1 MHILIEGQSYLVEDL
16 KKIFNDQPIPLFY
29 NQKGNSAIINTVGYY
44 YSLEKKQVVYML
56 PKVFMSAEVLKD
68 DENDEEIKCQWEKK
82 YTIFKKPDNIQYLN
96 LKELYDIDS
105 LEGSIKH
112 DSKYEWIRHITLSFY
127 NSLQEFKRRKW
138 NSDIINVGDVNEL
151 NTNIGKDEYSYL
163 DIVLSFANFYKK
175 NKSIIVFRHI
185 EQISNQAK
193 KSKWEKTIRRTLP
206 IIDKNNTPIYLEVRN
221 KKSINNTEEQLL
233 IYFFSILNH
242 FKEKNY
248 LNISINKNYNL
259 IKGEAFNNLLLN
271 NVGLIKLRKI
281 KYKYFSDTMKRMYK
295 LCELY
300 FDPLDKGSVKK
311 RNQEFISFKKYN
323 IVFEDM
329 IDKLLTEENSLDVF
343 DKKTTKDEIS
353 IKKLKNNDDG
363 KIIDHLFEYKG
374 LIEYKDIIDTS
385 NIFYIGDSK
394 YYRPGK
400 LADNLS
406 VYKQYTYAKNIIQF
420 NINLFNDNDKKKYA
434 SNEMRYRDEVTEGYN
449 ITPNFLIYGNI
460 HKHEDF
466 NNINLT
472 LIDSIKH
479 SFHWKERLFDRDSLF
494 ICQYTINYLFVL
506 NAYTEKSEISLMVY
520 RKDIK
525 EKLRNN
531 FIDFFENEKESEF
544 KFYKLDLPNLKE
556 FVDIN
561 FKILNGKCISLSD
574 KKLLVALHKSD
585 IGTKGKKG
593 PLEELL
599 INNKIDL
606 SENSKDVF
614 KFNTNK
620 ESDYSISMNDHFK
633 LNMAADSKAKYR
645 V

>member
-1 MHILIEGQSYLVEDL
+1 MHILIEGQCYLVEDL
-16 KKIFNDQPIPLFY
+16 KKIFNDQPVPTFY

-44 YSLEKKQVVYML
+44 YSIDKKEVVYML
-56 PKVFMSAEVLKD
+56 PKVFMSAEELKN
-68 DENDEEIKCQWEKK
+68 DENDEEIICQWEKK
-82 YTIFKKPDNIQYLN
+82 FTIFKKPDNIQFLN
-96 LKELYDIDS
+96 LKELFYIDS

-112 DSKYEWIRHITLSFY
+112 DSKYEWIRHITISFY

-138 NSDIINVGDVNEL
+138 NSDIINIGDVNEL
-151 NTNIGKDEYSYL
+151 NTNIGEDEYSYL

-175 NKSIIVFRHI
+175 NKSIIVFRQI

-193 KSKWEKTIRRTLP
+193 KPKWEKTIRRTLP
-206 IIDKNNTPIYLEVRN
+206 IIDKNNSPIYLDVRN

-248 LNISINKNYNL
+248 FNISINKNYKL
-259 IKGEAFNNLLLN
+259 IKGDAFKNLLLN
-271 NVGLIKLRKI
+271 DVGLIKLRKI

-343 DKKTTKDEIS
+343 DKKTTKDQIN

-460 HKHEDF
+460 EKHEDF

-472 LIDSIKH
+472 LLDNIKH

-494 ICQYTINYLFVL
+494 ICQYSINYLFVL
-506 NAYTEKSEISLMVY
+506 NAYTEKSEISLMIY
-520 RKDIK
+520 RKEIK

-561 FKILNGKCISLSD
+561 FKILNGRCISLSN

-585 IGTKGKKG
+585 ISTKGKKG
-593 PLEELL
+593 PIVELL

-606 SENSKDVF
+606 SENSKDIF

-620 ESDYSISMNDHFK
+620 EIDYSISMNDNIN

-645 V
+645 G

>member
-1 MHILIEGQSYLVEDL
+1 MHILIEGQCYLVEDL
-16 KKIFNDQPIPLFY
+16 KKIFNDQPVPTFY

-44 YSLEKKQVVYML
+44 YSIEKKEVVYML
-56 PKVFMSAEVLKD
+56 PKVFMSAEELKT

-82 YTIFKKPDNIQYLN
+82 FTIFKKPDNIQFLN
-96 LKELYDIDS
+96 LKELYYIDS
-105 LEGSIKH
+105 LEGSVKH
-112 DSKYEWIRHITLSFY
+112 DSKYEWIRHITISFY

-138 NSDIINVGDVNEL
+138 NSDIINIGDVNEL
-151 NTNIGKDEYSYL
+151 NTNIGEDEYSYL

-193 KSKWEKTIRRTLP
+193 KPKWEKTIRSTLP
-206 IIDKNNTPIYLEVRN
+206 IIDKNNSPIYLDVRN
-221 KKSINNTEEQLL
+221 KKLINNTEEQLL

-248 LNISINKNYNL
+248 YNISINKSYKL
-259 IKGEAFNNLLLN
+259 IKGEAFKNLLLN
-271 NVGLIKLRKI
+271 DVGLIKLRKI

-329 IDKLLTEENSLDVF
+329 IDKLLTEENSLDLF
-343 DKKTTKDEIS
+343 DKKTTKDQIS

-460 HKHEDF
+460 EKHEDF

-472 LIDSIKH
+472 LIDNIKH
-479 SFHWKERLFDRDSLF
+479 SFHWEERLFDRDSLF
-494 ICQYTINYLFVL
+494 ICQYSINYLFVL

-520 RKDIK
+520 RKEIK

-561 FKILNGKCISLSD
+561 FKILNGRCISLSD

-593 PLEELL
+593 PLVELL

-620 ESDYSISMNDHFK
+620 EIDYSTSMNDNIN

>member
-1 MHILIEGQSYLVEDL
+1 MHILIEGQCYLVEDL
-16 KKIFNDQPIPLFY
+16 KKIFNDQPIPTFY

-44 YSLEKKQVVYML
+44 YSIDKKEIVYML
-56 PKVFMSAEVLKD
+56 PKVFMSAEELKD
-68 DENDEEIKCQWEKK
+68 DENDEEIICQWEKK
-82 YTIFKKPDNIQYLN
+82 FTIFKKPDNIQFLN
-96 LKELYDIDS
+96 LKELFYIDS

-112 DSKYEWIRHITLSFY
+112 DSKYEWIRHITISFY

-138 NSDIINVGDVNEL
+138 NSDIINIGDVNEL
-151 NTNIGKDEYSYL
+151 NTNIGEDEYSYL

-175 NKSIIVFRHI
+175 NISIIVFRQI
-185 EQISNQAK
+185 EQISNQPK
-193 KSKWEKTIRRTLP
+193 KPKWEKTIRRTLP
-206 IIDKNNTPIYLEVRN
+206 IIDKNNSPIYLDVRN

-248 LNISINKNYNL
+248 FNISINKNYKL
-259 IKGEAFNNLLLN
+259 IKGDAFKNLLLN
-271 NVGLIKLRKI
+271 DVGLIKLRKI

-295 LCELY
+295 LCELF

-343 DKKTTKDEIS
+343 DKKTTKDQIN

-460 HKHEDF
+460 EKHEDF

-472 LIDSIKH
+472 LLDNIKH

-494 ICQYTINYLFVL
+494 ICQYSINYLFVL
-506 NAYTEKSEISLMVY
+506 NAYTEKSEISLMIY
-520 RKDIK
+520 RKEIK

-561 FKILNGKCISLSD
+561 FKILNGRCISLSD
-574 KKLLVALHKSD
+574 KKLLVVLHKSD
-585 IGTKGKKG
+585 ISTKGKKG
-593 PLEELL
+593 PLVELL

-606 SENSKDVF
+606 SENSKDIF

-620 ESDYSISMNDHFK
+620 EIDYSISMNDNIN

-645 V
+645 G